1 MLQRNSN
8 FTNIMAQTE
17 TIGNNVCHMIARLGA
32 DYGVRHIVVSPGTRS
47 APLVVSLNRSGLF
60 DMHTV
65 IDERCAAFMA
75 LGMSLHLDEPVILVC
90 TSGSAIMNYGP
101 AFAEAYYRH
110 VPLIAVTADRP
121 ERWIDQLDSQTMR
134 QPGALAAVVRRTVD
148 IPAAACRD
156 RDLFDKANR
165 DVNEAFDTA
174 LTAPRGPVHINVHI
188 DLFSGKGRGARN
200 ETVCQPEK
208 SFAPRYI
215 PTVHTGATVSDYL
228 EIVKK
233 FQSSRILVVFG
244 DTRKMSLEGP
254 ELQIP
259 LLGEAQSKIAG
270 HCLLAGLCD
279 RFLDEAPV
287 PDIVVTMGGSL
298 VSARLKKWL
307 RELENVTHIHVGR
320 EDHIPDTFGYIDG
333 VIKCEPAEFLKALY
347 FSHVG
352 DSSFYFKWFDFYNS
366 ASTRTYG
373 IAQSHPVTALLD
385 KLFRNFNG
393 KIHVSNGS
401 AIRYAQTAGLHDIF
415 CNRGI
420 SGIDGCTSTAL
431 GAAIA
436 DRSAVMLITGDM
448 SFAYDI
454 GALGAAV
461 APPGF
466 RIVVLDNNGGDI
478 FRNIATTASLPERD
492 RFFVAP
498 PALPLRQLAQ
508 AYGYE
513 YYEYNCD
520 EPDES
525 SLAGFLAGSPTPRI
539 LRVIINP
546 EHTKNLL

>member
-47 APLVVSLNRSGLF
+47 APVVVSLNRSGLF

-165 DVNEAFDTA
+165 DVNEAFDAA

-188 DLFSGKGRGARN
+188 DLPMGKERGARD
-200 ETVCQPEK
+200 EAACQPEK
-208 SFAPRYI
+208 SFSPRNI
-215 PTVHTGATVSDYL
+215 PTVRTGATVSDYL
-228 EIVKK
+228 EIAKK
-233 FQSSRILVVFG
+233 FHSSKILVVFG
-244 DTRKMSLEGP
+244 DTQRLTLVES
-254 ELQIP
+254 ELHIP

-270 HCLLAGLCD
+270 HCFLAGLCD

-307 RELENVTHIHVGR
+307 RGLENVTHIHVGH
-320 EDHIPDTFGYIDG
+320 EDHIPDTFGHIDS
-333 VIKCEPAEFLKALY
+333 VIKCEQAEFLKALC
-347 FSHVG
+347 FSRVG
-352 DSSFYFKWFDFYNS
+352 NSSFFFEWLSFYNR
-366 ASTRTYG
+366 AEVRTLG
-373 IAQSHPVTALLD
+373 IARSHPVTALLAR
-385 KLFRNFNG
+385 LSGGFSG
-393 KIHVSNGS
+393 EIHVSNGS
-401 AIRYAQTAGLHDIF
+401 AIRYAQTAGLHGIC

-436 DRSAVMLITGDM
+436 DRSPVMLITGDM

-466 RIVVLDNNGGDI
+466 SIVVLDNNGGDI
-478 FRNIATTASLPERD
+478 FRNIATTAAIPERD

-498 PALPLRQLAQ
+498 PILPLRQLAQ

-520 EPDES
+520 KPDES
-525 SLAGFLAGSPTPRI
+525 TLAGFLARTQAPRI